1 MENPR
6 MKLTRETLV
15 VVGERRKKGSEVFRW
30 NNKVG
35 RENQVNLKLLIIVD
49 KLESIVLSSH
59 KEKHAELFNLIC
71 DTGEQHS
78 KVPSGRPHWS
88 SGSKDAQICESQV
101 DALACLH
108 LQELCS
114 PVATVVESH
123 VRKRKE
129 KHAAPSD

>member
-1 MENPR
+1 

-15 VVGERRKKGSEVFRW
+15 VVEEWRKKGSEVSRW
-30 NNKVG
+30 NEVG

-108 LQELCS
+108 LQEL
-114 PVATVVESH
+114 
-123 VRKRKE
+123 
-129 KHAAPSD
+129 